1 VSASRD
7 GADVVLRAEGV
18 SKVFGGTVAL
28 NGVDFNIYRGK
39 VNALVGENGAGKS
52 TLMGILAG
60 VHEPTTGRILLG
72 GEEIRI
78 GSPREAGAYGIRLIH
93 QELLLFPNL
102 SVAENIFAGSELQSP
117 VGVRLREQEAEAA
130 KLLERLGQRV
140 DPRALLGDL
149 PVGAQQMVAIC
160 KALSQRVRVLIM
172 DEPTSALSTREVASL
187 FEVIR
192 GLVADG
198 VSVVYISRRLE
209 EILEISDFVTVLR
222 DGKLVAE
229 APTAEIDTHWIVEQ
243 MIGHDPDALF
253 PYEPRPVGRPLLE
266 AEDLTLPRPGGG
278 LWLDRVSL
286 TVRAGEIVGVYGL
299 MGAGRTELLQTLIG
313 ERPEA
318 VGRVRVDGAS
328 VDGQSIGGRIAHGLF
343 LVPEDRQREGLVQA
357 LSVKQNVSLASLDG
371 FGTIAGLS
379 LRREAS
385 EVGEVVRD
393 VGVKVP
399 DIDFEVTSLS
409 GGNQQKVVVAKA
421 LLTDPK
427 VLLMDDPMR
436 GIDVGAK
443 TELYRIMK
451 RLAAG
456 GLAILFTTSDLME
469 VLGMADR
476 ILVMARGRITRE
488 LTRDEATSEALVA
501 ASNPHAVEAVAG

>member
-1 VSASRD
+1 VSGPRVGS
-7 GADVVLRAEGV
+7 DVILRAEGV

-28 NGVDFNIYRGK
+28 SGVDFNVYRGK

-60 VHEPTTGRILLG
+60 VHQPTSGRILLD
-72 GEEIRI
+72 GEETDIA
-78 GSPREAGAYGIRLIH
+78 SPRDAGAQGIRLIH

-102 SVAENIFAGSELQSP
+102 SVAENIFAGSELQSL
-117 VGVRLREQEAEAA
+117 VGVRLRRQEEQAA

-149 PVGAQQMVAIC
+149 AVGAQQMVAIC

-172 DEPTSALSTREVASL
+172 DEPTSALSTREVESL
-187 FEVIR
+187 FGVIR
-192 GLVADG
+192 GLVAED
-198 VSVVYISRRLE
+198 VAVVYISHRLE
-209 EILEISDFVTVLR
+209 EILEISDYVTVLR
-222 DGKLVAE
+222 DGKLLAE
-229 APTAEIDTHWIVEQ
+229 ATTPEIDTHWIVEQ
-243 MIGHDPDALF
+243 MIGRDPEALF
-253 PYEPRPVGRPLLE
+253 PYESRPVGAPLLQ
-266 AEDLTLPRPGGG
+266 AEDITLPRAGGG
-278 LWLDRVSL
+278 LSLDRVSFS
-286 TVRAGEIVGVYGL
+286 VDAGEIVGIYGL

-313 ERPEA
+313 ERRDA
-318 VGRVRVDGAS
+318 VGRVSINEERVDGK
-328 VDGQSIGGRIAHGLF
+328 SIGARIARGLF

-357 LSVKQNVSLASLDG
+357 LSVKQNVSLASLDD
-371 FGTIAGLS
+371 FGTPAGLS
-379 LRREAS
+379 LRREAR
-385 EVGEVVRD
+385 EVGSVVRD

-399 DIDFEVTSLS
+399 NIDFEVTSLS

-421 LLTDPK
+421 LLTNPK

-451 RLAAG
+451 RLARE
-456 GLAILFTTSDLME
+456 GLAIVFTSSDLME

-488 LTRDEATSEALVA
+488 FARDEATSGALVA
-501 ASNPHAVEAVAG
+501 ASNPHVVEAVA

>member
-1 VSASRD
+1 MSAPRPD
-7 GADVVLRAEGV
+7 ADVLLRAEGV

-28 NGVDFNIYRGK
+28 KGVDFNIYRGK

-60 VHEPTTGRILLG
+60 VHEPTTGTILLDG
-72 GEEIRI
+72 REISLS
-78 GSPREAGAYGIRLIH
+78 SPREAGEHGIRLIH

-102 SVAENIFAGSELQSP
+102 SVAENIFAGSELHSGL
-117 VGVRLREQEAEAA
+117 GVRLRAQEREAA
-130 KLLERLGQRV
+130 KLLARLGQRV

-149 PVGAQQMVAIC
+149 PVGAQQMVAIS
-160 KALSQRVRVLIM
+160 KALSQQVRVLIM
-172 DEPTSALSTREVASL
+172 DEPTSALSTREVESL
-187 FEVIR
+187 FGVIR
-192 GLVADG
+192 ALVADG
-198 VSVVYISRRLE
+198 VAVVYISHRLE
-209 EILEISDFVTVLR
+209 EIMALSDYVTVLR

-229 APTAEIDTHWIVEQ
+229 APKSEIDTHCIVEH
-243 MIGHDPDALF
+243 MIGRDPDALF
-253 PYEPRPVGRPLLE
+253 PYEPRAVGRPLLE
-266 AEDLTLPRPGGG
+266 ADDLTLPRPGGG
-278 LWLDRVSL
+278 LWLDRVSFSL
-286 TVRAGEIVGVYGL
+286 AAGEIVGIYGL

-313 ERPEA
+313 ERADA
-318 VGRVRVDGAS
+318 VGRISIDGVRVEREPIRS
-328 VDGQSIGGRIAHGLF
+328 RIDRGLF

-357 LSVKQNVSLASLDG
+357 LSVKQNVSLASLDD
-371 FGTIAGLS
+371 FRAIAGLS
-379 LRREAS
+379 LRREAAQ
-385 EVGEVVRD
+385 VGEVVRD

-399 DIDFEVTSLS
+399 DIDYEVTSLS

-451 RLAAG
+451 RLAAE
-456 GLAILFTTSDLME
+456 GLAILFTSSDLME

-488 LTRDEATSEALVA
+488 LPREAATSQQLVA
-501 ASNPHAVEAVAG
+501 ASNPHTVQAVA

>member
-1 VSASRD
+1 VSAPRPE
-7 GADVVLRAEGV
+7 ADVILRAEGV

-52 TLMGILAG
+52 TLMGIIAG
-60 VHEPTTGRILLG
+60 IHEPTTGRILLDA
-72 GEEIRI
+72 EEITI
-78 GSPREAGAYGIRLIH
+78 SSPRHAGEHGIRLIH

-102 SVAENIFAGSELQSP
+102 SVAENIFAGSELRSGI
-117 VGVRLREQEAEAA
+117 GVRLHAQEVEAA

-149 PVGAQQMVAIC
+149 SVGAQQMVAIS

-172 DEPTSALSTREVASL
+172 DEPTSALSTREVESL
-187 FEVIR
+187 FRVIR
-192 GLVADG
+192 GLVVEG
-198 VSVVYISRRLE
+198 VAVVYISHRLD
-209 EILEISDFVTVLR
+209 EIIEISDYVTVLR

-229 APTAEIDTHWIVEQ
+229 SPTPDIDTHWIVEQ
-243 MIGHDPDALF
+243 MIGHDPEALF
-253 PYEPRPVGRPLLE
+253 PYEPRPIGAPLLA

-278 LWLDRVSL
+278 LWLDRVSFSL
-286 TVRAGEIVGVYGL
+286 AAGEIVGIYGL

-313 ERPEA
+313 ERGDA
-318 VGRVRVDGAS
+318 VGRVLVDGRRVDGEH
-328 VDGQSIGGRIAHGLF
+328 IGTRIARGLF

-357 LSVKQNVSLASLDG
+357 LSVKQTVSLASLDD
-371 FGTIAGLS
+371 FRAGVGLA
-379 LRREAS
+379 LRRE
-385 EVGEVVRD
+385 
-393 VGVKVP
+393 VKVP
-399 DIDFEVTSLS
+399 DIDDEVTSLS

-421 LLTDPK
+421 LLTEPK

-451 RLAAG
+451 RLARE
-456 GLAILFTTSDLME
+456 GLAILFTSSDLIE

-488 LTRDEATSEALVA
+488 LSHDDATSQALVA
-501 ASNPHAVEAVAG
+501 ASNPHAVEAAA

>member
-1 VSASRD
+1 VSEQRPK
-7 GADVVLRAEGV
+7 ADVILRAESV

-28 NGVDFNIYRGK
+28 NGVDFNIYGGK

-60 VHEPTTGRILLG
+60 VHEPTAGRILLDD
-72 GEEIRI
+72 EEITLS
-78 GSPREAGAYGIRLIH
+78 SPRAAGNHGIRLIH

-102 SVAENIFAGSELQSP
+102 SVAENIFAGSELQSG
-117 VGVRLREQEAEAA
+117 VGVRLRAQEQEAA

-140 DPRALLGDL
+140 DRRALLGDL

-172 DEPTSALSTREVASL
+172 DEPTSALSTREVDSL

-192 GLVADG
+192 GLVADS
-198 VSVVYISRRLE
+198 VAVVYISHRLE
-209 EILEISDFVTVLR
+209 EILAISDYVTVLR

-229 APTAEIDTHWIVEQ
+229 AATAEIDTHWIVER
-243 MIGHDPDALF
+243 MIGRDPEALF
-253 PYEPRPVGRPLLE
+253 PYEPRPIGQPLLE

-278 LWLDRVSL
+278 LWLNRVSFSL
-286 TVRAGEIVGVYGL
+286 AAGEIVGVYGL
-299 MGAGRTELLQTLIG
+299 MGAGRTELLETLIG
-313 ERPEA
+313 ERPDA
-318 VGRVRVDGAS
+318 VGRVVIDGTRI
-328 VDGQSIGGRIAHGLF
+328 DGDSIGARIARGLF

-357 LSVKQNVSLASLDG
+357 LSVKQNVSLASLDD
-371 FGTIAGLS
+371 FHSVAGLS
-379 LRREAS
+379 LRREAG
-385 EVGEVVRD
+385 EVEAVVRD

-399 DIDFEVTSLS
+399 DINDEVTSLS

-451 RLAAG
+451 RLAG
-456 GLAILFTTSDLME
+456 EGLAILFTSSDLME

-488 LTRDEATSEALVA
+488 LSRDEATSQALVS
-501 ASNPHAVEAVAG
+501 ASNPHAVEVVV

>member
-1 VSASRD
+1 VSAPRP
-7 GADVVLRAEGV
+7 GGDVVLRAEGV

-52 TLMGILAG
+52 TLMGVLAG
-60 VHEPTTGRILLG
+60 VYEPTAGRVLLD
-72 GEEIRI
+72 GEEISMH
-78 GSPREAGAYGIRLIH
+78 SPREAGAHGIRLIH

-102 SVAENIFAGSELQSP
+102 SVAENIFAGSELVSAA
-117 VGVRLREQEAEAA
+117 GVRLHEQEREAA
-130 KLLERLGQRV
+130 KLLARLGQRV
-140 DPRALLGDL
+140 DPRALLEDL

-160 KALSQRVRVLIM
+160 KALSQDVRVLIM
-172 DEPTSALSTREVASL
+172 DEPTSALSTREVESL
-187 FEVIR
+187 FAVIR

-198 VSVVYISRRLE
+198 VAVVYISHRLE
-209 EILEISDFVTVLR
+209 EILEITDYVTVLR

-243 MIGHDPDALF
+243 MIGRDAEALF
-253 PYEPRPVGRPLLE
+253 PYEPRPVGEPILE
-266 AEDLTLPRPGGG
+266 VEDVTLPRPGGG
-278 LWLDRVSL
+278 LWLDRVSFTL
-286 TVRAGEIVGVYGL
+286 RAGEIVGVYGL

-313 ERPEA
+313 ERSDA
-318 VGRVRVDGAS
+318 VGRVLVDGTL
-328 VDGQSIGGRIAHGLF
+328 VDAESIGARIARGLF

-357 LSVKQNVSLASLDG
+357 LSVRENVSLASLDD
-371 FGTIAGLS
+371 FGTGVGLA
-379 LRREAS
+379 LGREAT
-385 EVGEVVRD
+385 EVEAVVRD

-399 DIDFEVTSLS
+399 DISYEVTALS

-421 LLTDPK
+421 LLTGPK

-436 GIDVGAK
+436 GVDVGAK

-451 RLAAG
+451 RLAGG
-456 GLAILFTTSDLME
+456 GLAILFTSSDLIE

-476 ILVMARGRITRE
+476 ILVMARGRVTRE
-488 LTRDEATSEALVA
+488 LSREEATSQALVE
-501 ASNPHAVEAVAG
+501 ASNPHAVVEAA

>member
-1 VSASRD
+1 VSAN
-7 GADVVLRAEGV
+7 DVVLRAEGV

-28 NGVDFNIYRGK
+28 NGVDFNVYRGK

-60 VHEPTTGRILLG
+60 VHDPTTGRVLFEG
-72 GEEIRI
+72 DEISLS
-78 GSPREAGAYGIRLIH
+78 SPRDAGEHGIRLIH

-117 VGVRLREQEAEAA
+117 LGVRLRDQEKEAGE
-130 KLLERLGQRV
+130 LLGRLGQRV

-160 KALSQRVRVLIM
+160 KALSQQVRVLIM
-172 DEPTSALSTREVASL
+172 DEPTSALSTREVESL
-187 FEVIR
+187 FDVIR

-198 VSVVYISRRLE
+198 VAVVYVSHRLE
-209 EILEISDFVTVLR
+209 EILAISDFVTVLR

-229 APTAEIDTHWIVEQ
+229 TSTREIDTHWIVEQ
-243 MIGHDPDALF
+243 MIGRDPDALF
-253 PYEPRPVGRPLLE
+253 PYEPRPIGGTLLE
-266 AEDLTLPRPGGG
+266 AQDLTLPRSGGG
-278 LWLDRVSL
+278 LWLDRVSFSL
-286 TVRAGEIVGVYGL
+286 AAGEIVGIYGL

-313 ERPEA
+313 ERADA
-318 VGRVRVDGAS
+318 VGRVLIAGTRVDGE
-328 VDGQSIGGRIAHGLF
+328 SIGTRIARGLF

-357 LSVKQNVSLASLDG
+357 LSVKQNVSLASLDA
-371 FGTIAGLS
+371 FRSGTGLS
-379 LRREAS
+379 LRREAR
-385 EVGEVVRD
+385 EVEVVVRD

-399 DIDFEVTSLS
+399 DIDYEVTSLS

-421 LLTDPK
+421 LLTEPK

-443 TELYRIMK
+443 TELYRIMQ
-451 RLAAG
+451 RLASE
-456 GLAILFTTSDLME
+456 GLAILFTSSDLME

-488 LTRDEATSEALVA
+488 LSRAQATSRELVA
-501 ASNPHAVEAVAG
+501 ASNPHAVKAVA

>member
-1 VSASRD
+1 MSAPRPE
-7 GADVVLRAEGV
+7 ADAVLRAEGV

-28 NGVDFNIYRGK
+28 HGVDFNIYRGK

-52 TLMGILAG
+52 TLMGIVAG
-60 VHEPTTGRILLG
+60 VHEPTTGRILLD
-72 GEEIRI
+72 GEEVVIS
-78 GSPREAGAYGIRLIH
+78 SPRDAGEHGIRLIH

-102 SVAENIFAGSELQSP
+102 SVAENIFAGSELRSAT
-117 VGVRLREQEAEAA
+117 GVRLRAQEEAA
-130 KLLERLGQRV
+130 ARLLERLGQHV

-149 PVGAQQMVAIC
+149 PVGAQQMVAIS
-160 KALSQRVRVLIM
+160 KALSQQVRVLIM
-172 DEPTSALSTREVASL
+172 DEPTSALSTREVRSL
-187 FEVIR
+187 FDVIR

-198 VSVVYISRRLE
+198 VAVVYISHRLE
-209 EILEISDFVTVLR
+209 EILEISHYVTVLR

-229 APTAEIDTHWIVEQ
+229 APTREIDTHWIVEH
-243 MIGHDPDALF
+243 MIGRDPEALF
-253 PYEPRPVGRPLLE
+253 PYEPRPIGEPLLE
-266 AEDLTLPRPGGG
+266 AEDLTLPRQGGG
-278 LWLDRVSL
+278 LWLDRVSFSL
-286 TVRAGEIVGVYGL
+286 AAGEIVGIYGL

-313 ERPEA
+313 ERHDA
-318 VGRVRVDGAS
+318 VGRIVVDGRRVDNEP
-328 VDGQSIGGRIAHGLF
+328 IRKRIARGLF

-357 LSVKQNVSLASLDG
+357 LSVKQNVSLATLDE
-371 FGTIAGLS
+371 FRSIAGLS
-379 LRREAS
+379 LRREARKV
-385 EVGEVVRD
+385 ETVVRD

-399 DIDFEVTSLS
+399 DIDYEVTSLS

-443 TELYRIMK
+443 TELYRIMN
-451 RLAAG
+451 RLARE
-456 GLAILFTTSDLME
+456 GLAILFTSSDLME

-488 LTRDEATSEALVA
+488 LSRDEATSQALVA
-501 ASNPHAVEAVAG
+501 ASNPHAVKAVA

>member
-1 VSASRD
+1 VSAN
-7 GADVVLRAEGV
+7 DVVLRAEGV

-60 VHEPTTGRILLG
+60 VHDPTTGRVLFEG
-72 GEEIRI
+72 DEISLS
-78 GSPREAGAYGIRLIH
+78 SPRDAGEHGIRLIH

-117 VGVRLREQEAEAA
+117 LGVRLREQEKEAA
-130 KLLERLGQRV
+130 ELLGRLGQRV

-172 DEPTSALSTREVASL
+172 DEPTSALSTREVESL
-187 FEVIR
+187 FDVIR

-198 VSVVYISRRLE
+198 VAIVYVSHRLE
-209 EILEISDFVTVLR
+209 EILAISDFVTVLR

-229 APTAEIDTHWIVEQ
+229 TSTREIDTHWIVEQ
-243 MIGHDPDALF
+243 MIGRDPDALF
-253 PYEPRPVGRPLLE
+253 PYEPRPIGRTLLE

-278 LWLDRVSL
+278 LWLDRVSFSL
-286 TVRAGEIVGVYGL
+286 AAGEIVGIYGL

-313 ERPEA
+313 ERRDA
-318 VGRVRVDGAS
+318 VGRVLIAGTRVDGE
-328 VDGQSIGGRIAHGLF
+328 SIGTRIARGLF

-357 LSVKQNVSLASLDG
+357 LSVKQNVSLASLDA
-371 FGTIAGLS
+371 FRSGTGLS
-379 LRREAS
+379 LRREAR
-385 EVGEVVRD
+385 EVEVVVRD

-399 DIDFEVTSLS
+399 DIDYEVTSLS

-421 LLTDPK
+421 LLTEPK

-443 TELYRIMK
+443 TELYRIMQ
-451 RLAAG
+451 RLASE
-456 GLAILFTTSDLME
+456 GLAILFTSSDLME

-488 LTRDEATSEALVA
+488 LSRAQATSRELVA
-501 ASNPHAVEAVAG
+501 ASNPHAVKAVA

>member
-1 VSASRD
+1 VSAPRPE
-7 GADVVLRAEGV
+7 AEVVLRAEGV

-28 NGVDFNIYRGK
+28 NGVDFNVYRGK
-39 VNALVGENGAGKS
+39 VNAVVGENGAGKS
-52 TLMGILAG
+52 TLMGIVAG
-60 VHEPTTGRILLG
+60 VHEPTTGRILLDG
-72 GEEIRI
+72 AEITLS
-78 GSPREAGAYGIRLIH
+78 SPREAGEHGIRLIH

-102 SVAENIFAGSELQSP
+102 SVAENIFAGSELQSA
-117 VGVRLREQEAEAA
+117 VGVRLRRQEEEAA
-130 KLLERLGQRV
+130 KLLARLGQRV
-140 DPRALLGDL
+140 DPRALVGDL
-149 PVGAQQMVAIC
+149 PVGSQQMVAIS

-172 DEPTSALSTREVASL
+172 DEPTSALSTREVESL
-187 FEVIR
+187 FKVIH

-198 VSVVYISRRLE
+198 VAVVYISHRLE
-209 EILEISDFVTVLR
+209 EIMAIGDYVTVLR

-229 APTAEIDTHWIVEQ
+229 AHTTEIDTHWIVEQ
-243 MIGHDPDALF
+243 MIGRDPDALF
-253 PYEPRPVGRPLLE
+253 PYEPRPLGGPLLE

-278 LWLDRVSL
+278 LWLDRVSFTL
-286 TVRAGEIVGVYGL
+286 RAGEIVGIYGL

-313 ERPEA
+313 ERADA
-318 VGRVRVDGAS
+318 VGRVAVDGKRL
-328 VDGQSIGGRIAHGLF
+328 DGKPIGARIAEGLF

-357 LSVKQNVSLASLDG
+357 LSVKQNVSLASLDD
-371 FGTIAGLS
+371 FRAIAGLA
-379 LRREAS
+379 LRREAG
-385 EVGEVVRD
+385 EVEAVVRD

-399 DIDFEVTSLS
+399 DIDYEVTALS

-451 RLAAG
+451 RLAAD
-456 GLAILFTTSDLME
+456 GLAILFTSSDLME

-488 LTRDEATSEALVA
+488 LSREDATSGELVA
-501 ASNPHAVEAVAG
+501 ASNPHAVEAAA